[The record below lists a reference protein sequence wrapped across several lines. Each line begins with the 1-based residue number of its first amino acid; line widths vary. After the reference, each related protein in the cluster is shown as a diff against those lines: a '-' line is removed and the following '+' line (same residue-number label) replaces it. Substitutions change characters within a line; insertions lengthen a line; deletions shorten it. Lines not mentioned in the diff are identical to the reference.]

1 MARYAPLPSVS
12 IDPRNEA
19 ELVQAASQ
27 RVYQASGQTLNDF
40 SAGNPLAALLE
51 GQAFAQGEFLFWAN
65 QLPQSILIE
74 WLGPFLGAMRRLG
87 TPAIARLTLTVPPSD
102 TITVI
107 SAGTAFSTDPNL
119 TAGESYTFVTDAE
132 VSIPAGETVAY
143 VSVASQYVGAIYNAP
158 ANSITGTS
166 AINVNGLTSTNV
178 QPAAGGSDVETYQ
191 EVQERF
197 FTLIRRRNP
206 VSAEDWQDFFTDFYG
221 IGTQTSVQPN
231 RPNQGT
237 YNYVTDYLKPNG
249 QVSFFVLGP
258 NGVEL
263 NQAQLERGQ
272 NVINY
277 SVPVENQGHL
287 YPITLSQV
295 QYNLSVEVDANGSF
309 GVNLR
314 DSSLNFRDRLF
325 SILTPGNVFPPTTDP
340 TVSDVDAAFY
350 TTFTPSTRFVDP
362 HIEVSA
368 AYNTP
373 PLLDPAAATYTKVY
387 TFEPTG
393 TLLDQ
398 HDLVET
404 SLPVPIYYPVESA
417 FTPYSTAKK
426 DQTIYGNLVLQQI
439 TFLVPGDYLQGQV
452 CYWNPADGGD
462 AELHVITENLT
473 IGSQAE
479 IPELLRRGK
488 ISAAKTYTPWVVG
501 TTYQETTSGGF
512 YDPDLIEY
520 EYDGPITN
528 GVSADGQ
535 FVPDPDS
542 IIPLNKRPGAFVWV
556 AGQNFTLEPATNDIT
571 GAQNEF
577 KLGAPVVPVMLEVGG
592 TYAAGTWVFT
602 PQVGSGPDPVADPYY
617 NYVDVRLGVVNKY
630 AYVVETFTY
639 LPEGKT
645 TSSYFDELVEQK
657 IVEEVVVQNG
667 DNGLPVAKYNPRF
680 PAGTYLSC
688 KVDTEIFCV
697 EDANGCFPVELPG
710 YRYYIAAKYFTPT
723 STNPQDLIDQGLI
736 FPLTTNDSQLVEFV
750 NALNTPGS
758 GILQPTRMFRF
769 FKGDRTFFR
778 QGSQVISYTATTN
791 VHPLFEFYIYLEN
804 GIFVETERFLPA
816 QFESQDYVPY
826 FDPSYV
832 LYSEDTVIAE
842 DGRNLYRVMLAFTPP
857 ETVVNWTNTTVAN
870 TARYEEFVPHDTGR
884 EGSGN
889 LLRYVDQYVCE
900 EDILSQFGRDIS
912 AIKLGVAQITMI
924 PKNSG
929 RYSNSRNN
937 EVYVWENTATITEV
951 PQLSWYS
958 GTAFPYTPP
967 NYGTGTMKL

>member
-12 IDPRNEA
+12 LDPRNEA

-65 QLPQSILIE
+65 QLPQSILVE

-87 TPAIARLTLTVPPSD
+87 TPAVARLTLSIPPSD
-102 TITVI
+102 TVTVI
-107 SAGTAFSTDPNL
+107 PAGTAFTTDTNL

-132 VSIPAGETVAY
+132 VSIPAGESVAY
-143 VSVASQYVGAIYNAP
+143 VTVASQYVGSIYNAP

-166 AINVNGLTSTNV
+166 AINVNGLTATNAE
-178 QPAAGGSDVETYQ
+178 PAAGGSDVETYQ

-221 IGTQTSVQPN
+221 VGTQTSVQPN

-258 NGVEL
+258 GGVEL
-263 NQAQLERGQ
+263 NGSQLERGQ
-272 NVINY
+272 NVVNY

-295 QYNLSVEVDANGSF
+295 QYNLSVEVDANGAF
-309 GVNLR
+309 GTNLR

-325 SILTPGNVFPPTTDP
+325 EILRPGNVFPATVNP

-350 TTFTPSTRFVDP
+350 STFDPNTRFVDP

-373 PLLDPAAATYTKVY
+373 PLLDPEAATYTNVY

-393 TLLDQ
+393 TLLDL

-404 SLPVPIYYPVESA
+404 TLPVPIYYPVESA
-417 FTPYSTAKK
+417 FTPYSIEKK

-439 TFLVPGDYLQGQV
+439 VPLVPGDYLQGQV
-452 CYWNPADGGD
+452 VYWDPANGGD
-462 AELHVITENLT
+462 NELHVITENVT
-473 IGSQAE
+473 IGSQVD
-479 IPELLRRGK
+479 IQRLYQKGT
-488 ISAAKTYTPWVVG
+488 ISNAKVYSPWVVG
-501 TTYQETTSGGF
+501 NSYQETTGGGF
-512 YDPDLIEY
+512 YDPEIVL
-520 EYDGPITN
+520 YDYPAPIVN
-528 GVSADGQ
+528 GVAADGQ
-535 FVPDPDS
+535 FVPQPNS
-542 IIPLNKRPGAFVWV
+542 LVPLSKRPGAFVWV
-556 AGQNFTLEPATNDIT
+556 VGQNFTLQPSTNDVT
-571 GAQNEF
+571 GASTEF
-577 KLGAPVVPVMLEVGG
+577 KLGAPVVPALLEPGE
-592 TYAAGTWVFT
+592 TYTAGTWTYT
-602 PQVGSGPDPVADPYY
+602 PQIGSGPNPVADPYY
-617 NYVDVRLGVVNKY
+617 NYVDTRLGVVNKY

-639 LPEGKT
+639 NPAGRS
-645 TSSYFDELVEQK
+645 TSAYFDELVEQG
-657 IVEEVVVQNG
+657 IIQEILVQNG
-667 DNGLPVAKYNPRF
+667 DNGLPIAKYNPRF
-680 PAGTYLSC
+680 PATTYL
-688 KVDTEIFCV
+688 E
-697 EDANGCFPVELPG
+697 
-710 YRYYIAAKYFTPT
+710 YRAESGSTPEYFIAAKYFTPT
-723 STNPQDLIDQGLI
+723 STNTQDLVNQGLI
-736 FPLTTNDSQLVEFV
+736 FPLYINSVQYSSYVVLLEDPLSNIQK
-750 NALNTPGS
+750 
-758 GILQPTRMFRF
+758 PTRMFRF
-769 FKGDRTFFR
+769 FRGDQTFFR

-791 VHPLFEFYIYLEN
+791 VHPLFEFYIYLES
-804 GIFVETERFLPA
+804 GIFVETQRYLPS
-816 QFESQDYVPY
+816 QFESQDYIPY
-826 FDPSYV
+826 FNPAYV
-832 LYSEDTVIAE
+832 EYSEDTVLSE

-870 TARYEEFVPHDTGR
+870 TARYEEFIPNDTGR

-912 AIKLGVAQITMI
+912 AIKLGVAQITVI

-937 EVYVWENTATITEV
+937 EVYVWENTTTLTEV

-958 GTAFPYTPP
+958 GTPYQFTPP
-967 NYGTGTMKL
+967 DYKDGTMKL